1 MSHWLACVVFVSEYV
16 DYFGVFG
23 IVDRFRG
30 VSVRTAD
37 IGHWEL
43 FVYELYHLCTEV
55 ELFGDSSEMEL
66 SLCDVILEN
75 DWLS

>member
-1 MSHWLACVVFVSEYV
+1 MDGGAAACVVLILGLAWFCLL
-16 DYFGVFG
+16 VFG

-43 FVYELYHLCTEV
+43 ITYELYYLYME
-55 ELFGDSSEMEL
+55 ESSY
-66 SLCDVILEN
+66 SKIRQR
-75 DWLS
+75 WS